1 MANYSVVTKFL
12 LIQMKNFKS
21 ISYVHLLVVSA
32 VVSLCASMPVRLHGA
47 NASGEPWATYEAA
60 EGVFPIVTNDIVTGI
75 YYDINENIA
84 VRKAIKS
91 LRDDICKVT
100 GATPQLAVDSEL
112 PRFPIIIGTVG
123 QSRVIDSL
131 VEKGVIEAD
140 SLWKMGIVCREGG
153 EVSAPGRGAGA
164 GDSRKRPPRH
174 CFRHI

>member
-32 VVSLCASMPVRLHGA
+32 VVSLCASILGEGSGA
-47 NASGEPWATYEAA
+47 NASGESWATYEAA

-100 GATPQLAVDSEL
+100 GPLRNWLLTLSCPDFLL
-112 PRFPIIIGTVG
+112 
-123 QSRVIDSL
+123 L
-131 VEKGVIEAD
+131 
-140 SLWKMGIVCREGG
+140 
-153 EVSAPGRGAGA
+153 
-164 GDSRKRPPRH
+164 
-174 CFRHI
+174 